1 MLTVPIR
8 LGFMGHLINYSNGMT
23 NLLRKYPP
31 KLWTGV
37 GENAVLTIIVM
48 TVYVVSSGTIYETL
62 ICHICMGTIVYM
74 DISFCLFGFFI
85 ILQKPI
91 HVGTTDYIKLAEL
104 DNKFS

>member
-31 KLWTGV
+31 KLWTRV

-48 TVYVVSSGTIYETL
+48 TVYVVSSGTAYETL
-62 ICHICMGTIVYM
+62 ICHIYIYMGTIVY
-74 DISFCLFGFFI
+74 IYGHI
-85 ILQKPI
+85 ILSFRI
-91 HVGTTDYIKLAEL
+91 FHYFTEANACRYDGLH
-104 DNKFS
+104 